1 MGKKENISRHKKF
14 TLLSRPGSKDP
25 ELTVDFRMISAL
37 HRGVPISQQ
46 ARLLLG
52 ICHGSKST
60 QILAPFYQVA
70 SGGSTRAF
78 QFGFVSRDKGE
89 YIPPDIND
97 PRFKDDKFKDDPDV
111 RGILGNIKHDFDQEE
126 KGIYNIP
133 DDLENGDKDS
143 IPTKDEKNE
152 EGSLDDNT
160 KKEEDGKSAGGAKN
174 MKELLEKIYGARTK
188 TAAETSAG
196 GYTAYRDSDSRVI
209 LDVDEERE
217 AMRRAMEEGRELEI
231 DKGRKPTPGEEYS
244 RQLKGRGKRGV
255 FDLEELVDILKGEKL
270 RDIVVIRVPE
280 ERQYCDFMIVATG
293 RNTRHVNV
301 VSSVVL
307 SVYKNKMNSSDH
319 VPRREGAEN
328 PSCGWIAMDMGNIVL
343 HMLDQERRELYD
355 LESLW
360 TVGAEFDDATRNL
373 EQTESSLDALERL
386 MAVPSEME
394 NTNLVEEKERRSR
407 MDVNCDLPLSGR
419 TIKRSGHD
427 AVLPLR

>member
-1 MGKKENISRHKKF
+1 
-14 TLLSRPGSKDP
+14 
-25 ELTVDFRMISAL
+25 MISAL
-37 HRGVPISQQ
+37 HRGVPIAQQ
-46 ARLLLG
+46 ARLLFG

-70 SGGSTRAF
+70 SGGSTRSF
-78 QFGFVSRDKGE
+78 QVGFVSREKGE

-126 KGIYNIP
+126 KGIYHTP
-133 DDLENGDKDS
+133 RPKDGLQSGDEDS
-143 IPTKDEKNE
+143 IPNNDKKNE
-152 EGSLDDNT
+152 EDSNNDNT

-174 MKELLEKIYGARTK
+174 MKELLEKIYGAKTK
-188 TAAETSAG
+188 AAAETSVG

-231 DKGRKPTPGEEYS
+231 DKGRKPTPGEKYS
-244 RQLKGRGKRGV
+244 RQLKGRGERGV

-394 NTNLVEEKERRSR
+394 NTNLVEEKERGSR
-407 MDVNCDLPLSGR
+407 MEVNCDLPLGGR
-419 TIKRSGHD
+419 TTKRSGHD